1 MNRAEKRRL
10 AKQAQATQAAPSAT
24 KPARRNK
31 RNGVY
36 RTKGDPQQLMAML
49 EVAHKIYADGQP
61 EQAKLA
67 YHAILQLDSSFPDAN
82 NSLGIIDVE
91 AGKHDLAERWF
102 EKAAKAEPTRPTFHN
117 NRGLALM
124 EMKRSKEAV
133 DCFKASL
140 DADPDFVPA
149 MVNLGKGHNAMGNY
163 SETIPV
169 LKKAISITPDF
180 LDAYVELAN
189 AHGELGQ
196 IDEALASLDEALKVR
211 PTSGRLLNQKAGLLT
226 TFGKLE
232 EAEAI
237 HRKILDHAPDTINS
251 YNAIARTK
259 TFETYDD
266 DMKNMERLYKT
277 IPDVDY
283 SKVLQGEAEKE
294 GHEDPK
300 MNLAMALAKAFEA
313 IKEYEKSFFYYKEG
327 NRLKRKSY
335 FYHQADDFREFDLRR
350 QLFTPALLAEF
361 KGAGH
366 PDKTPIFIVG
376 MPRSGTTLLE
386 QVFHAHRDVF
396 GAGELGFMSQL
407 VRSEFKDMRT
417 FEDKLKAGKV
427 TNETFR
433 GIGAAYLEKV
443 RAIETDSPFITDKM
457 PHNFLQVGFIKL
469 ALPNA
474 KIIHSYRN
482 PIDNAFAIFK
492 QIFGNDGHQYGYDLV
507 ELGQYHNKY
516 RELMAHWNEIFPGQ
530 ILENRY
536 EDMVADLEKQT
547 RTVLDFCGLE
557 WDPNC
562 LNFHEADRAIRTASV
577 TQVRQPIYTG
587 SVEKWR
593 KYEAQLQPLIR
604 VLEKGLPF

>member
-10 AKQAQATQAAPSAT
+10 AKQAEAAQPAPSSGR
-24 KPARRNK
+24 PARRKK

-49 EVAHKIYADGQP
+49 EQAHQLYANKQP

-67 YHAILQLDSSFPDAN
+67 YHAILQIDPDFPDAN

-91 AGKHDLAERWF
+91 AGKQDLAERWF
-102 EKAAKAEPTRPTFHN
+102 KKAAKAEPTRPTFHN

-124 EMKRSKEAV
+124 ELKRSKEAV

-140 DADPDFVPA
+140 DADPGFVPA
-149 MVNLGKGHNAMGNY
+149 MVNLGKGYNALGRY
-163 SETIPV
+163 KDTVPV
-169 LKKAISITPDF
+169 LEEAISITPEF
-180 LDAYVELAN
+180 MDAYVELAN
-189 AHGELGQ
+189 AQGELGNV
-196 IDEALASLDEALKVR
+196 DEALSVLDAALKVR
-211 PTSGRLLNQKAGLLT
+211 PTAARLLNQKASLLT
-226 TFGKLE
+226 TFGRLD

-237 HRKILDHAPDTINS
+237 HRKILVHAPDSINS

-259 TFETYDD
+259 KFKSYDE
-266 DMKNMERLYKT
+266 DMQNMERLYNK

-283 SKVLQGEAEKE
+283 AKVLQGGEQPE
-294 GHEDPK
+294 GFEDPK
-300 MNLAMALAKAFEA
+300 MNLAMSLARGFET
-313 IKEYEKSFFYYKEG
+313 IGEYEKSFYYYKEG

-335 FYHQADDFREFDLRR
+335 FYNQADDFKSFQLRR
-350 QLFTPALLAEF
+350 ELFTPALLHEF
-361 KGAGH
+361 KDAGH

-386 QVFHAHRDVF
+386 QVFHSHRDVF
-396 GAGELGFMSQL
+396 GAGELMFMPTI
-407 VRSEFKDMRT
+407 VREKFKDMRT
-417 FEDKLKAGKV
+417 FGDKVKAGEV
-427 TNETFR
+427 SGETFR
-433 GIGAAYLEKV
+433 EMGAAYIEKI
-443 RAIETDSPFITDKM
+443 RELDSDSPYITDKM
-457 PHNFLQVGFIKL
+457 PHNFQHVGFIKL

-474 KIIHSYRN
+474 KVIHSYRN

-516 RELMAHWNEIFPGQ
+516 RELMAHWDSIFPGQ

-562 LNFHEADRAIRTASV
+562 LNFHESDRAIRTASV

>member
-24 KPARRNK
+24 MPVRRNK

-49 EVAHKIYADGQP
+49 EAAHKIYAVGQP

-117 NRGLALM
+117 NRGLALL
-124 EMKRSKEAV
+124 ELKRNKEAV

-140 DADPDFVPA
+140 DADPEFVPA
-149 MVNLGKGHNAMGNY
+149 MVNLGKGYNAMGEY
-163 SETIPV
+163 KEAIPV
-169 LKKAISITPDF
+169 LKKAVSITPDF
-180 LDAYVELAN
+180 LDAYTELAS
-189 AHGELGQ
+189 AYGEMGQ
-196 IDEALASLDEALKVR
+196 IDEAISSLDEALKVR
-211 PTSGRLLNQKAGLLT
+211 PTAGRLLNQKAGLLT
-226 TFGKLE
+226 IFGRLE

-237 HRKILDHAPDTINS
+237 HRKILDHEPDNINS

-259 TFETYDD
+259 KFETYDD

-283 SKVLQGEAEKE
+283 SKVLQGEVEKE

-327 NRLKRKSY
+327 NRLRRKKY
-335 FYHQADDFREFDLRR
+335 FYNQADDFREFDLHR

-366 PDKTPIFIVG
+366 QDKTPIFIVG

-386 QVFHAHRDVF
+386 QVFHSHRDVF
-396 GAGELGFMSQL
+396 GAGELAFMPQL
-407 VRSEFKDMRT
+407 VREEFKNMRI
-417 FEDKLKAGKV
+417 FENKLKAGKV

-443 RAIETDSPFITDKM
+443 REIETDSPFITDKM
-457 PHNFLQVGFIKL
+457 PHNFLRVGFIKL

-474 KIIHSYRN
+474 KIIHSNRN

-492 QIFGNDGHQYGYDLV
+492 QIFGNDGHPYAYDLV
-507 ELGQYHNKY
+507 ELGQYHNKF
-516 RELMAHWNEIFPGQ
+516 RELMAHWDSIFPGQ

-547 RTVLDFCGLE
+547 RTVLDFCGLD

-577 TQVRQPIYTG
+577 TQVRQPIYKS

>member
-1 MNRAEKRRL
+1 MNRAEKRR
-10 AKQAQATQAAPSAT
+10 QARQTQANQAPAVSMQA
-24 KPARRNK
+24 ARKKK
-31 RNGVY
+31 RGGVY

-49 EVAHKIYADGQP
+49 EAAHKLYTGGQP

-67 YHAILQLDSSFPDAN
+67 YHAILQIDGSFPDAN

-91 AGKHDLAERWF
+91 AGNHGLAERWF
-102 EKAAKAEPTRPTFHN
+102 EKAIKAEPTRPTFHN

-124 EMKRSKEAV
+124 ELQRNMEAV
-133 DCFKASL
+133 ACFKASL
-140 DADPDFVPA
+140 DADPGFVPA
-149 MVNLGKGHNAMGNY
+149 LVNLGKGYNATGQY
-163 SETIPV
+163 SETVPV
-169 LKKAISITPDF
+169 LKRAVSITPDF
-180 LDAYVELAN
+180 LDAYVELAS

-196 IDEALASLDEALKVR
+196 LDEALAALDEARKVR
-211 PTSGRLLNQKAGLLT
+211 PTSTRLLNQKAGLLT
-226 TFGKLE
+226 TFGRLE

-237 HRKILDHAPDTINS
+237 HREILNHAPDNINS

-259 TFETYDD
+259 KFEAYDD

-283 SKVLQGEAEKE
+283 AKVLQGEQEKD
-294 GHEDPK
+294 GQEDPK

-313 IKEYEKSFFYYKEG
+313 IKEYEQSFFYYKEG
-327 NRLKRKSY
+327 NRLKRKKY
-335 FYHQADDFREFDLRR
+335 FYNQAEDFREFDMRMT
-350 QLFTPALLAEF
+350 LFTPSLLSQF
-361 KGAGH
+361 RGGH
-366 PDKTPIFIVG
+366 ADKTPIFIVG

-396 GAGELGFMSQL
+396 GAGELGFMTQL
-407 VRSEFKDMRT
+407 VRGKFKNMQT
-417 FEDKLKAGKV
+417 FEDRLKAGKV
-427 TNETFR
+427 TLETFR
-433 GIGAAYLEKV
+433 EIGAAYIEKI
-443 RAIETDSPFITDKM
+443 REINSDSPYITDKM

-469 ALPNA
+469 ALPEA
-474 KIIHSYRN
+474 KVIHSYRN

-492 QIFGNDGHQYGYDLV
+492 QIFGNEGHQYGYDLV

-516 RELMAHWNEIFPGQ
+516 RELMAHWDRIFPGE

-536 EDMVADLEKQT
+536 EDMVANLESQT
-547 RTVLDFCGLE
+547 RKVLDFCGLE

-562 LNFHEADRAIRTASV
+562 LNFHEAERAVRTASV
-577 TQVRQPIYTG
+577 TQVRQPIYKG

-593 KYEAQLQPLIR
+593 KYETQLQPLIR

>member
-1 MNRAEKRRL
+1 MNRAEKRRQ
-10 AKQAQATQAAPSAT
+10 AKQAQATHPTPANANR
-24 KPARRNK
+24 ARRNK

-36 RTKGDPQQLMAML
+36 RTKGDPQQLIEML
-49 EVAHKIYADGQP
+49 EQAHKIYADGQP
-61 EQAKLA
+61 EQAKLV
-67 YHAILQLDSSFPDAN
+67 YHAILQLDATFPDAN

-91 AGKHDLAERWF
+91 AGKHELAERWF
-102 EKAAKAEPTRPTFHN
+102 EKAAKAEPTRPVFHN

-124 EMKRSKEAV
+124 ELKRSKEAV

-140 DADPDFVPA
+140 EADPEFVPA
-149 MVNLGKGHNAMGNY
+149 MVNLGKGHNAQGEY
-163 SETIPV
+163 RESVPV
-169 LKKAISITPDF
+169 LEKAISITPDF
-180 LDAYVELAN
+180 LDAYVELAS

-196 IDEALASLDEALKVR
+196 IDEAITILDAALKVR
-211 PTSGRLLNQKAGLLT
+211 PTASRLLNQKATLLT

-237 HRKILDHAPDTINS
+237 HRKILEHAPDSINS

-259 TFETYDD
+259 KFETYDD
-266 DMKNMERLYKT
+266 DMKNMERLYKA

-283 SKVLQGEAEKE
+283 AKVLQGEAEKE

-300 MNLAMALAKAFEA
+300 MQLAMGLAKAFET
-313 IKEYEKSFFYYKEG
+313 IKSYEKSFYFYKEG
-327 NRLKRKSY
+327 NRLRRKKH
-335 FYHQADDFREFDLRR
+335 FYNQVNDFQQFDLRR
-350 QLFTPALLAEF
+350 ELFTPALRSEF
-361 KGAGH
+361 QDGGY

-396 GAGELGFMSQL
+396 GAGELNFISEL
-407 VRSEFKDMRT
+407 VHDKYRNLQT
-417 FEDKLKAGKV
+417 FEDRLKAGKV
-427 TNETFR
+427 TKETFR
-433 GIGAAYLEKV
+433 EMGAAYIEKV
-443 RAIETDSPFITDKM
+443 REINSDSPYITDKM

-516 RELMAHWNEIFPGQ
+516 RELMAHWNSIFPGE

-547 RTVLDFCGLE
+547 RKVLDFCGLD

-577 TQVRQPIYTG
+577 AQVRQPIYKG